1 MMNNVSAVLF
11 NISHSSSILSELQFI
26 FESSRHKCIQFV
38 DSPLQNWENGVVDP
52 SLSQILSREKP
63 HVLIFVLDSA
73 QFERAAVLFPL
84 LRKAAADVPILVVAD
99 TDRPEDVWKLIRLGV
114 DDFIIPPLSPLSVLP
129 RIWRLMGTATKEEEL
144 IRQLKEKLGLHQ
156 FIGNNPAFVEELQKI
171 PVVAKY
177 QVGVLIA
184 GETGT
189 GKELV
194 ARAIHYLSPQA
205 SKPFVAVN
213 CGAIPAELAENELF
227 GHEPGAFTGAHA
239 RQLGLIQ
246 EADEGTLFLDDIDCL
261 PLSIQMKILRFLQ
274 EKEYRRLGSTQRH
287 IAHVRVIAASN
298 TSLEAKV
305 AAGSFRQDLYYRL
318 KVVTFNLPSLRQR
331 SEDIVSLAH
340 HFRAKYATEF
350 AKPVTGFAEA
360 ALQKLCVHHWPGN
373 VRELENVI
381 AGAVVLCNRS
391 VLTEQDVVLGQNIQ
405 DPQKSYQQA
414 KKAVVDEFEKR
425 YVQAL
430 LAVHQGNISKAA
442 SAAQK
447 NRRAFWEIIRKHDVD
462 VQSFKLLEGQNA

>member
-1 MMNNVSAVLF
+1 
-11 NISHSSSILSELQFI
+11 
-26 FESSRHKCIQFV
+26 
-38 DSPLQNWENGVVDP
+38 
-52 SLSQILSREKP
+52 
-63 HVLIFVLDSA
+63 
-73 QFERAAVLFPL
+73 
-84 LRKAAADVPILVVAD
+84 
-99 TDRPEDVWKLIRLGV
+99 
-114 DDFIIPPLSPLSVLP
+114 
-129 RIWRLMGTATKEEEL
+129 
-144 IRQLKEKLGLHQ
+144 
-156 FIGNNPAFVEELQKI
+156 
-171 PVVAKY
+171 
-177 QVGVLIA
+177 
-184 GETGT
+184 
-189 GKELV
+189 
-194 ARAIHYLSPQA
+194 
-205 SKPFVAVN
+205 
-213 CGAIPAELAENELF
+213 
-227 GHEPGAFTGAHA
+227 
-239 RQLGLIQ
+239 
-246 EADEGTLFLDDIDCL
+246 
-261 PLSIQMKILRFLQ
+261 MKILRFLQ